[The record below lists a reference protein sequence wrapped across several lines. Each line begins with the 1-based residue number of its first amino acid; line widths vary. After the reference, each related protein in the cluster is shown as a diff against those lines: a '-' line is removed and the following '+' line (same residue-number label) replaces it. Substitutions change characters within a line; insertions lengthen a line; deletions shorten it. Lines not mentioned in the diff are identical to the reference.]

1 MSDRNLAADRAAAL
15 RLIPVSRETSE
26 QLDVFAELFL
36 RWQRAVQ
43 LVAASTL
50 SKLWT
55 RHIADSLQLI
65 DIVPNANVWA
75 DLGSGGGF
83 PGLII
88 AIALKARSNAIVHLI
103 ESDQRKAAF
112 LREAVRV
119 TQARA
124 KIHSDR
130 IESVAKQVAP
140 GLEIV
145 TARALAPM
153 PQLLKYA
160 HPFMEK
166 GAKGVFFK
174 GQDVDNELT
183 QATKSWNIEWTVVP
197 SVTES
202 RSKIVVVKR
211 ASPRFNDPAAG
222 ETGSRP

>member
-1 MSDRNLAADRAAAL
+1 MSDKNLAGDRAAAL
-15 RLIPVSRETSE
+15 RLTPVSRETAE
-26 QLDVFAELFL
+26 QLDVFVELLL

-43 LVAASTL
+43 LVGPSTL

-65 DIVPNANVWA
+65 NIAPSADVWM
-75 DLGSGGGF
+75 DLGSGAGF

-88 AIALKARSNAIVHLI
+88 AIALQERSNALVHLI

-112 LREAVRV
+112 LAEVIRKTNAP
-119 TQARA
+119 A
-124 KIHSDR
+124 KVHASR
-130 IESVAKQVAP
+130 IESVAKQAVP

-153 PQLLKYA
+153 PQLLRYA

-166 GAKGVFFK
+166 GAKGLFLK

-183 QATKSWNIEWTVVP
+183 QATKSWNIEWTIVP
-197 SVTES
+197 SATES
-202 RSKIVVVKR
+202 RSKIVVVER
-211 ASPRFNDPAAG
+211 ASPRSDKSAAG
-222 ETGSRP
+222 EVG